1 MTAAGGDAGRA
12 SVQDSRKHSPK
23 HPRKHPEE
31 RTTFR
36 GALRGIFRAAL
47 ERLSAD
53 GVVGI
58 AAEELPG
65 LVDQVR
71 ETADPKFGDYSGTMA
86 MALAKRA
93 GLKPR
98 DVAVEIIRRLDVG
111 DLFEMPTEPVG
122 PGFINLRVRED
133 ALARAVVSA
142 VRDPRMGV
150 APVATPETIVIDF
163 GGPNVAKPMHV
174 GHIRSTVIG
183 DALAKI
189 LKFRGHHT
197 ITDNHL
203 GDWGTQFGMILWG
216 WKHCRDDARFAAD
229 PTAELGRLY
238 RLVRKVADA
247 KPEELARDP
256 EAAALAARYPDTGR
270 EVLAETAKLHEGD
283 PENRALWEQ
292 FMPFCRAEIDRI
304 FSRLHVSFDHALG
317 ESFFQPMLAGV
328 VVELM
333 ADPAVGAR
341 ESRGA
346 IGIFLNGEDAPP
358 FLIRKADGAFLYAT
372 TDLATLKWRMEH
384 WKPDRILYVVDSRQG
399 PHFEQ
404 LFATAKLWGCGDR
417 QRIDGVELAHIAFGT
432 VLGEDGKPF
441 KTRAGDTVGLESL
454 LDEGVERA
462 GRMQHAGDKTQSA
475 DGRPQHAGDKTQQA
489 GDTIQHVGTEGR
501 VGMDAAEQRHVAEIV
516 GMGAI
521 KYADLSQN
529 RTTDYVFSFD
539 KMLQLTGNTA
549 AYMQYAVAR
558 VEGIFSKGGIDR
570 VALRQSVESVSLS
583 TPQER
588 ALALELV
595 RFGEALEDVEI
606 DYRPNVLTA
615 WLYELA
621 GCYSSFYDALPV
633 LKAEGNERNSRLAVC
648 DLTGRILR
656 QGLELLGIGTVEKM

>member
-1 MTAAGGDAGRA
+1 M
-12 SVQDSRKHSPK
+12 
-23 HPRKHPEE
+23 
-31 RTTFR
+31 
-36 GALRGIFRAAL
+36 FRAAL
-47 ERLSAD
+47 ERLAAD
-53 GVVGI
+53 GVVAI
-58 AAEELPG
+58 APEELPG
-65 LVDQVR
+65 LVEQVR

-86 MALAKRA
+86 MPLAKRA
-93 GLKPR
+93 GVKPR
-98 DVAVEIIRRLDVG
+98 DMALAIIQRLDVEE
-111 DLFEMPTEPVG
+111 LFEPPTEPVG
-122 PGFINLRVRED
+122 PGFINLRVRQD
-133 ALARAVVSA
+133 ALLRALVAA

-150 APVATPETIVIDF
+150 APVAEPETIVIDF

-183 DALAKI
+183 DALARI
-189 LKFRGHHT
+189 LRFRGHRT

-247 KPEELARDP
+247 KPEELALDP
-256 EAAALAARYPDTGR
+256 EAAALAARYPEAGR

-283 PENRALWEQ
+283 AENRALWEQ
-292 FMPFCRAEIDRI
+292 FMPLCRTEIDRI
-304 FSRLHVSFDHALG
+304 FARLHVSFDHALG
-317 ESFFQPMLAGV
+317 ESFYQPMLAGV
-328 VVELM
+328 VAELI
-333 ADPAVGAR
+333 ADPAVAAR

-346 IGIFLNGEDAPP
+346 IGIFLNGDEAPP

-372 TDLATLKWRMEH
+372 TDLATLKWRLEH
-384 WKPDRILYVVDSRQG
+384 WRPDRILYVVDSRQG
-399 PHFEQ
+399 GHFEQ
-404 LFATAKLWGCGDR
+404 LFATAKRWGCGDR
-417 QRIDGVELAHIAFGT
+417 RRIDAVKLVHVAFGT

-441 KTRAGDTVGLESL
+441 RTRAGDTVGLESL

-462 GRMQHAGDKTQSA
+462 ARIQVAGGQHQPAGD
-475 DGRPQHAGDKTQQA
+475 
-489 GDTIQHVGTEGR
+489 EGR
-501 VGMDAAEQRHVAEIV
+501 ADIDAAEQRRVAEIV
-516 GMGAI
+516 GIGAI

-529 RTTDYVFSFD
+529 RTTDSVFSFD

-558 VEGIFSKGGIDR
+558 VEGIFAKGGIDR
-570 VALRQSVESVSLS
+570 DALRRAVAGLTLS

-615 WLYELA
+615 WLYDLA
-621 GCYSSFYDALPV
+621 GCYSTFYDALPV
-633 LKAEGNERNSRLAVC
+633 LKAAGDERSSRLALC
-648 DLTGRILR
+648 DLTGRVLR
-656 QGLELLGIGTVEKM
+656 QGLELLGIGTVDKM

>member
-1 MTAAGGDAGRA
+1 MRGSTIR
-12 SVQDSRKHSPK
+12 
-23 HPRKHPEE
+23 E
-31 RTTFR
+31 TTFR
-36 GALRGIFRAAL
+36 GALRGMFRAAL

-53 GVVGI
+53 GIVRI

-86 MALAKRA
+86 MALAKRV

-98 DVAVEIIRRLDVG
+98 DVAVEIIRRLDVD
-111 DLFEMPTEPVG
+111 DLFEPPTEPVG
-122 PGFINLRVRED
+122 PGFINLRVRQD
-133 ALARAVVSA
+133 ALARAVVAA

-150 APVATPETIVIDF
+150 APVAVPETIVIDF

-247 KPEELARDP
+247 KPEEMARDP

-328 VVELM
+328 VAELM
-333 ADPAVGAR
+333 ADPAVRAR

-346 IGIFLNGEDAPP
+346 IGIFLGGEDAPP

-417 QRIDGVELAHIAFGT
+417 QRIDGVEFVHVAFGT

-462 GRMQHAGDKTQSA
+462 GRMQHAGEK
-475 DGRPQHAGDKTQQA
+475 PQPA
-489 GDTIQHVGTEGR
+489 GDTIQHVDTEGR
-501 VGMDAAEQRHVAEIV
+501 AGMDAAEQRHVAEIV

-558 VEGIFSKGGIDR
+558 VEGIFSKGGVDR
-570 VALRQSVESVSLS
+570 VALRQSVEGVSLS

-621 GCYSSFYDALPV
+621 ACYSSFYDALPV
-633 LKAEGNERNSRLAVC
+633 LKAEGDERNSRLAVC